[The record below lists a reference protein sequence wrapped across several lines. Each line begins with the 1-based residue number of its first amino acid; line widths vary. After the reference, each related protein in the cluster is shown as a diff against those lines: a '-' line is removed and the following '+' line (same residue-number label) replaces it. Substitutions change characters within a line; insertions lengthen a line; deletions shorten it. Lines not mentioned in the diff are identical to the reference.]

1 MKIQKTFLFILIY
14 LFTIFGNNPLLSQN
28 DQKQFLL
35 FNSNLSSVFQ
45 LQEWKQNRDSVLVNQ
60 QYYPLEKIGINKQK
74 ITSLYFDV
82 KQSKAIKKK
91 DKIKRKNLT
100 FLINDTIQ
108 KVEFKLLSDTLI
120 YLEIKNIESVK
131 KLSIYHKKELI
142 GIFQLIPFPEIKI
155 VLNIVP
161 LKDPKWS
168 IDTLKNQLTNQF
180 KKLNVSVKF
189 KISKIEKT
197 KIYSKKEKLDNPL
210 TSHDRYTNQ
219 MIKIRDEYF
228 EKYSNANKNEYYLFI
243 TPSFQDSLLKSYS
256 IQKGMFNFTSSEN
269 SQLIYDEVFRELI
282 RGISGLE
289 NEKLIGINYEDTL
302 WYNHLE
308 TWNLLKNNYN
318 RYLYYDN
325 YEDVRTN
332 SGIFAFYFWEEDSN
346 GNIKV
351 NNNSFLSSVIRP
363 YKKNYPSYYLN
374 VTNPFYKILFKFYKN
389 PFNLLHLV
397 LLILAIF
404 LYIYL
409 KIKKSTRFKNSK
421 WLNNSLGILL
431 FSGFIIFNIGGY
443 FLINI
448 GYKWFQVFNGK
459 VEELQNQS
467 TNKVIN
473 SVAFNINDFSF
484 SESKSYSELF
494 RKKGRVWTK
503 IKAKNVVYFQAT
515 INDQKEIVNL
525 RYLNSSDSLKIN
537 SRKKI
542 KAGTHYIVLT
552 IKNSKGGK
560 KETKIYNHIGINLTN
575 KIALKDPVNRVLL
588 FANGYRPTSLGGDV
602 NQMFDDL
609 QKHGIEYPNS
619 SNMIYPFD
627 RFNYWNPWR
636 EIDERIV
643 KRINATEV
651 LYADGHFSVATS
663 NHASLLNFSTLAGI
677 YPKRCIN
684 PKKHI
689 CYKTT
694 QNNGFSTSITSWF
707 NSSDNTYDL
716 LARKSNKKGFKLR
729 YNQGKLAGRNLLLQ
743 LNELPNSSQNDTISI
758 VAHSMGFAY
767 SLGIIDVIRGK
778 INFGGFY
785 IIAPENASAGKVFSK
800 EWKQIWQY
808 GSKLDVSSP
817 YAPCLQDG
825 VAAQTK
831 VKGLPNSNQIF
842 FPEELYK
849 KQGFFESHFIGNYTW
864 ILDIP
869 KGNRGFIK
877 QN

>member
-1 MKIQKTFLFILIY
+1 MKKQKVFVFIMIF
-14 LFTIFGNNPLLSQN
+14 LFTIFGNKTLLSQN
-28 DQKQFLL
+28 NQKQFLL
-35 FNSNLSSVFQ
+35 FNFNLSTVFQ
-45 LQEWKQNRDSVLVNQ
+45 LQEWKQNRDSILVNQ
-60 QYYPLEKIGINKQK
+60 QYYPLEKIGVNKHN

-82 KQSKAIKKK
+82 KQTKNIKKK
-91 DKIKRKNLT
+91 DKVKRKNLT
-100 FLINDTIQ
+100 FLIDDTLQ
-108 KVEFKLLSDTLI
+108 KVNFKLLSDTLI

-155 VLNIVP
+155 VLNIIP
-161 LKDPKWS
+161 LKNPTWS
-168 IDTLKNQLTNQF
+168 IDTLKEHLTNHF

-189 KISKIEKT
+189 KVSKIEKR
-197 KIYSKKEKLDNPL
+197 KIYSKKEKFDNPL

-219 MIKIRDEYF
+219 MIKVRDEYF
-228 EKYSNANKNEYYLFI
+228 EKQSNASKNEYYLFI

-256 IQKGMFNFTSSEN
+256 IQKGMFNFTSSESN
-269 SQLIYDEVFRELI
+269 SLIYNDIFRELI
-282 RGISGLE
+282 RSICGLE
-289 NEKLIGINYEDTL
+289 NEKFLDINKEDTL
-302 WYNHLE
+302 WYNNLE
-308 TWNLLKNNYN
+308 TWNLLRNNHN
-318 RYLYYDN
+318 RFLYYDN

-332 SGIFAFYFWEEDSN
+332 SGIFAFYFWEEDSY
-346 GNIKV
+346 GNIKIK
-351 NNNSFLSSVIRP
+351 NNSFLNTVIRP

-374 VTNPFYKILFKFYKN
+374 VTNPLYKILFKFYKN

-525 RYLNSSDSLKIN
+525 RYLKSSDSLKIN

-552 IKNSKGGK
+552 IKNSKGEK

-619 SNMIYPFD
+619 ANMIYPFD

-677 YPKRCIN
+677 YPKRCFN

-707 NSSDNTYDL
+707 NSSDNSYDL